1 MFGKINK
8 HHLSSFYNNTKRHL
22 GNVYHHTKNIL
33 GHLDNGINVGRTIFS
48 VLQPYIEELGQN
60 HINKHAMKAL
70 THYDDIKKKVID
82 THDKAENTYNDIAS
96 KLRDRKLEI

>member
-1 MFGKINK
+1 M
-8 HHLSSFYNNTKRHL
+8 

-70 THYDDIKKKVID
+70 THYDDIKKRVVD
-82 THDKAENTYNDIAS
+82 THDKAENAIKDIS
-96 KLRDRKLEI
+96 QKLHAKHIIV